1 MEIDK
6 RDIIAVGEAVEAL
19 GLMMEGELQRVDL
32 QLSQLSKSIGDVLN
46 QEKNLEDEIYELKN
60 QIQETK
66 ELLEEF
72 QAVVSRTESR
82 ISELQ
87 RTWQDEGDST
97 SEIKDDFLI
106 IKRELQFIRSDL
118 KEILESREYL
128 DKKLKDFQNRI
139 DGLERERFV

>member
-1 MEIDK
+1 MEIEK
-6 RDIIAVGEAVEAL
+6 KDIIEVGEAVEAL
-19 GLMMEGELQRVDL
+19 GLMMEGELQRIDL
-32 QLSQLSKSIGDVLN
+32 QLSQLSKSIGDVLS

-106 IKRELQFIRSDL
+106 IKKDLQFIRSDL